1 MPTSKGR
8 SSRAVALRAGL
19 VLLALIVALPA
30 LQGCREDEQ
39 DRVLFH
45 EPGVYKGKP
54 DPALPE
60 AQVDEL
66 RQRARQQGY

>member
-1 MPTSKGR
+1 M
-8 SSRAVALRAGL
+8 AVAMRAALG
-19 VLLALIVALPA
+19 LLALIGALAA

-45 EPGVYKGKP
+45 EPGVYKGEP
-54 DPALPE
+54 DPALSE